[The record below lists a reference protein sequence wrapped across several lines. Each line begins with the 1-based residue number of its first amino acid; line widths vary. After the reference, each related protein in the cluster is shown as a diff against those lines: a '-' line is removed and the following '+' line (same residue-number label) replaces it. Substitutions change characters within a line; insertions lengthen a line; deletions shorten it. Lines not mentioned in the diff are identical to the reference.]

1 MIKIL
6 ILKIIIIVI
15 EGTYED
21 VGLTMVATWT
31 TFRNA

>member
-15 EGTYED
+15 WGTYQD
-21 VGLTMVATWT
+21 VGLTMVAYWT
-31 TFRNA
+31 ALRNA